1 MRLIIHLF
9 ILLIIPVLTHADPK
23 YDDSCLYQFESEYY
37 GETRQ
42 RLTVVKNHKIG
53 NLIIN
58 FYGTP
63 IWSDM
68 YPHSEGCD
76 SDDGKI
82 LIYDKESQKPLY
94 HKSDIGFN
102 FEIFTEDNKIEK
114 YTNIFSQSDEM
125 DFVIKHGY
133 MANCGGCYSVLFF
146 KTEPEFIYLGELVFN
161 PAKYEGL
168 PSYREHN
175 SEGNLVK
182 EHVILDPKDEWFN
195 PRSYYKR

>member
-1 MRLIIHLF
+1 MRPIIHLF
-9 ILLIIPVLTHADPK
+9 ILLIIPSLTHADPK

-63 IWSDM
+63 IWNDM

-82 LIYDKESQKPLY
+82 LIFDKESQKPLY

-102 FEIFTEDNKIEK
+102 YEIFTKDNKIEK

-125 DFVIKHGY
+125 DFIIKHGY

-146 KTEPEFIYLGELVFN
+146 KTDQEFRYLGELFYD
-161 PAKYEGL
+161 PGKYGGTAH
-168 PSYREHN
+168 Y
-175 SEGNLVK
+175 
-182 EHVILDPKDEWFN
+182 DEYDAN
-195 PRSYYKR
+195 KQKIQEYKK